1 MGQRTSHTH
10 RNRSL
15 NHTPKNRGHSKP
27 PSACPPYQPGPHQ
40 REPGQSPEKP
50 ETVKPPE
57 SGSPHARPPR
67 QQPERI
73 HTNPGRKPLGTIAI
87 TLSVARS
94 PRESCCSRRSPD
106 YDTQFHGRSR
116 GFVRAAGPA
125 VWRRASAG
133 FHRSDYHRSHRVGS
147 PELLTSTFAHGRG
160 SRTDAAI
167 VRAVSTGGCGQLF
180 DMPCTLGRLAHRP
193 PPGVT
198 QQTHSLGAECQ

>member
-1 MGQRTSHTH
+1 MGQRASHTH

-87 TLSVARS
+87 TLSARIFQRAGLTGGAAFFAGVTGLIVACGYDRGRVVAPGWAS
-94 PRESCCSRRSPD
+94 SSTGRIGWCCR
-106 YDTQFHGRSR
+106 GRTGGST
-116 GFVRAAGPA
+116 GSGGCEGGQAVVCGGEQIGPGG
-125 VWRRASAG
+125 W
-133 FHRSDYHRSHRVGS
+133 
-147 PELLTSTFAHGRG
+147 
-160 SRTDAAI
+160 
-167 VRAVSTGGCGQLF
+167 AVSRILDGFLGVFLRSSGCCCAVVG
-180 DMPCTLGRLAHRP
+180 
-193 PPGVT
+193 
-198 QQTHSLGAECQ
+198 ECLEWGSVAQG